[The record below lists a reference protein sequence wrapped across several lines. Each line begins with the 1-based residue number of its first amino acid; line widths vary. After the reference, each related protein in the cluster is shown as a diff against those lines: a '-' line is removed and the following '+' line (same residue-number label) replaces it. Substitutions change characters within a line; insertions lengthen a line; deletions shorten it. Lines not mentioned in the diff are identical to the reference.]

1 MDTQQQTR
9 SDGEPY
15 EPHGPGD
22 PHELVV
28 MGPEFKADA
37 PRRFARLRAEGP
49 IHRAQF
55 FPGLTGWIVVDYDLA
70 REALTHPALL
80 KDPEPAAAMLEA
92 AGFLGHKRGT
102 GFGGQ
107 MLEADPPEHTRLR
120 RLVSGVFSPKRS
132 AAMEPRITQI
142 ANELIDAMPPSGEL
156 DLVPSFTAPL
166 PVTVIAELLGIP
178 EADRQDFRRWTA
190 LAFQVGH
197 PEYATAVA
205 SLHGFLRQLVED
217 KRRAPGDDL
226 LSALVA
232 VRDQDDGRLSE
243 EELAGTAALLVIAG
257 HETTV
262 NLLGNSVL
270 ALLRHPDQLRLLRD
284 DPGLLP
290 DAIEEFLRYD
300 TSVERTTNRYAAQD
314 LELGGVHIPRGGIVA
329 VALASANRAAP
340 LPGGGDA
347 DALDI
352 TRPVARHLAFGHGIH
367 HCLGAPLARLE
378 ARVALHTLLTR
389 VPHLELAVPAQ
400 SLDWF
405 PAGMVRGVLSL
416 PVRYRLR

>member
-1 MDTQQQTR
+1 
-9 SDGEPY
+9 
-15 EPHGPGD
+15 
-22 PHELVV
+22 
-28 MGPEFKADA
+28 MGPEFKRDA
-37 PRRFARLRAEGP
+37 HRQYARLRAKGP
-49 IHRAQF
+49 VHPAQF
-55 FPGLTGWIVVDYDLA
+55 FPGITGWVVVDYDLA

-80 KDPEPAAAMLEA
+80 KDPEPAAEMLEA

-120 RLVSGVFSPKRS
+120 RLVSGAFSPKRT
-132 AAMEPRITQI
+132 AAMEPRITEI
-142 ANELIDAMPPSGEL
+142 AGRLIDALPPSGEL
-156 DLVPSFTAPL
+156 DLVEAYTAPL
-166 PVTVIAELLGIP
+166 PVAVIAELLGIP
-178 EADRQDFRRWTA
+178 EADRQDFRRWTT

-205 SLHGFLRQLVED
+205 SLHGFLRQLAED

-232 VRDQDDGRLSE
+232 ARDEDDGRLSQD
-243 EELAGTAALLVIAG
+243 ELAGTAALLVIAG

-262 NLLGNSVL
+262 NLLGNAVP

-284 DPGLLP
+284 DPRLLP
-290 DAIEEFLRYD
+290 DAVEEFLRYD
-300 TSVERTTNRYAAQD
+300 TSVERTTNRYAAED

-329 VALASANRAAP
+329 VALASASRDAP
-340 LPGGGDA
+340 LPDGGDP
-347 DALDI
+347 DVLDI
-352 TRPVARHLAFGHGIH
+352 TRPAVRHLSFGHGIH

-378 ARVALHTLLTR
+378 TRVALHTLLAR
-389 VPHLELAVPAQ
+389 VRQLEPAVPAG

-416 PVRYRLR
+416 PVRYRLG

>member
-37 PRRFARLRAEGP
+37 PRRFARLRAKGP

-70 REALTHPALL
+70 RAALTHPALL

-92 AGFLGHKRGT
+92 VGFLGHKRGT

-142 ANELIDAMPPSGEL
+142 ANELIDAMPSSGEL

-178 EADRQDFRRWTA
+178 ESDRQDFRRWTA

-205 SLHGFLRQLVED
+205 SLHGFLRQLVQD

-243 EELAGTAALLVIAG
+243 DELAGTAALLVIAG

-284 DPGLLP
+284 DPRLLP

-329 VALASANRAAP
+329 VALGSANRAAP
-340 LPGGGDA
+340 LPGGGDP

-352 TRPVARHLAFGHGIH
+352 TRPAARHLAFGHGIH

-389 VPHLELAVPAQ
+389 VPHLELAVPAE

-416 PVRYRLR
+416 PVRYRLG